1 MTSMFQQLMLRF
13 IPTDDGILTLQ
24 SFGIQLQNILHLA
37 DKGGI
42 YFGQTPPLVQPRFEP
57 PFFRQQRTVSAVI
70 GSIYFSC
77 TSLSAIICMV
87 QQLRA
92 AGGREPALAITYAPP
107 LTPDFLDA
115 ASHST
120 ASPVLIEP
128 GVYEY
133 YAPFVSQH
141 PLSGQLLDL
150 SFLDGIEEH

>member
-1 MTSMFQQLMLRF
+1 MFIGMLLSPEISDWCGPGLTSMFQQLMLRF

-115 ASHST
+115 PGRGFSFNGIS
-120 ASPVLIEP
+120 SP
-128 GVYEY
+128 Y
-133 YAPFVSQH
+133 
-141 PLSGQLLDL
+141 
-150 SFLDGIEEH
+150 